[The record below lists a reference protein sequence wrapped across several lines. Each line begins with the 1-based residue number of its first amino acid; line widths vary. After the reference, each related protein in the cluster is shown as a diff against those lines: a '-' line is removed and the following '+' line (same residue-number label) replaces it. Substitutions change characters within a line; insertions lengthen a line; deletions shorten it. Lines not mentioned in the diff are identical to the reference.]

1 MPVLTFAVKYTV
13 INKNIYY
20 SVEGGSVT
28 HNQVHNEIK
37 AIIAQN
43 GLTLTEVV
51 NRMNLQRKPDEQ
63 TTVQNISNK
72 LTRGTIKFSEVLE
85 IAELLGLRENKQLDI
100 YDLFRQQTLPAY
112 LDNNEDNLHKTNLK
126 GARAIK
132 YMNHQFHLEMR
143 L

>member
-1 MPVLTFAVKYTV
+1 M
-13 INKNIYY
+13 
-20 SVEGGSVT
+20 S

-51 NRMNLQRKPDEQ
+51 NRLNQQRDSNEQ

-85 IAELLGLRENKQLDI
+85 IAAVI
-100 YDLFRQQTLPAY
+100 DLKIIWTK
-112 LDNNEDNLHKTNLK
+112 E
-126 GARAIK
+126 
-132 YMNHQFHLEMR
+132 
-143 L
+143 